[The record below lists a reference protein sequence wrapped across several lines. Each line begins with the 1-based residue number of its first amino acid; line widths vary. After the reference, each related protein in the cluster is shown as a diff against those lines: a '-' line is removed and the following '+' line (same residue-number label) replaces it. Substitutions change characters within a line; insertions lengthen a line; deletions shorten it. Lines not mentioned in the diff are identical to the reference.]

1 MQKLE
6 VEGQGIKTTT
16 EFLHSSVQ
24 ELKAVVWSQVFSL
37 LGQPRTTEVGYI
49 AGCTGVLQTGCCTV
63 PVAHALLLHLCRW
76 MPRPRREDKAPSE
89 AMGPRCSQREL
100 AKAAAKAVAG
110 PGEGR

>member
-37 LGQPRTTEVGYI
+37 LGQPRTTEV
-49 AGCTGVLQTGCCTV
+49 
-63 PVAHALLLHLCRW
+63 
-76 MPRPRREDKAPSE
+76 D
-89 AMGPRCSQREL
+89 
-100 AKAAAKAVAG
+100 AKAK
-110 PGEGR
+110 EGGQSAQ